1 MAIVQLVFAFIS
13 RSLSRILSTVFGWAV
28 VALFG
33 ETSGPL
39 KIWLS
44 ALVGVAAAWPILLA
58 GIAWPKIT
66 ALVLAF
72 VPLPTWA
79 PAWTVRIVWVALALV
94 VPLSV
99 GLTTAVQ
106 RPTHAMSESRFLRM
120 ARGFPITFGIAGAFL
135 IVFVT
140 VPALRVMSLIRRRID
155 LHIPLVT
162 DVDSYEAVA
171 TVIARTLTAQGFAVT
186 ASVPPWWMTAPSRLL
201 LWVDSTSFR
210 AYVPRRF
217 AYFRGARLEAALY
230 PNGLLLRG
238 REQDTAWAH
247 GILVE
252 ALTATPGL
260 QTFDPGAQ
268 DIEKQ
273 IRRVWQVYRQRPE
286 AHRSASA
293 LLGRLEEIGKEIRS
307 LPVPYDEWQ
316 IVYRQALQLGRALN
330 GERQLLADPSDSPTS
345 EVPMEDPIVSSETV
359 LTGPFEKA
367 GTVRARLLSTRELLA
382 DITSRVSLLV
392 KKEVELAT
400 TEVKADLQKEL
411 SMVKALAAA
420 VVAGLLGLNMLLV
433 AAVFALAMKM
443 PGWVAAL
450 VIGGVVL
457 LIAMVLGSVGWSRR
471 VTNPLAMTRKTLKED
486 VQWAKER
493 VA

>member
-1 MAIVQLVFAFIS
+1 MAIVQLVLAFVS

-33 ETSGPL
+33 ETSGPQ

-44 ALVGVAAAWPILLA
+44 GLVGVAAAWPILLA
-58 GIAWPKIT
+58 GIAAPKI
-66 ALVLAF
+66 AAMALAF
-72 VPLPTWA
+72 VPLPAWV
-79 PAWTVRIVWVALALV
+79 PAWTVRIVWIALALA
-94 VPLSV
+94 VPLTV

-106 RPTHAMSESRFLRM
+106 RPTRAMRESRLLRM
-120 ARGFPITFGIAGAFL
+120 ARGFPITFGVAGAFL

-140 VPALRVMSLIRRRID
+140 VPALRIMSFIRRRID

-171 TVIARTLTAQGFAVT
+171 TEIARTLTAQGFAVT
-186 ASVPPWWMTAPSRLL
+186 AAPPPWWMTAPSRLL

-217 AYFRGARLEAALY
+217 AYFRGEQLEVALY

-238 REQDTAWAH
+238 KEQDTAWAH

-260 QTFDPGAQ
+260 QTFDPDAQ

-273 IRRVWQVYRQRPE
+273 IRRVWQVFRQQPD
-286 AHRSASA
+286 AHRSATA
-293 LLGRLEEIGKEIRS
+293 LVGRLEEIGEEIRR
-307 LPVPYDEWQ
+307 LPVSYDEWQ

-330 GERQLLADPSDSPTS
+330 GERQLLVASSDSSTS
-345 EVPMEDPIVSSETV
+345 EVPMEDHVISSEPV
-359 LTGPFEKA
+359 LASPIEKA
-367 GTVRARLLSTRELLA
+367 GAARARLLSTRELLA
-382 DITSRVSLLV
+382 DITSKVSLLV

-400 TEVKADLQKEL
+400 TEVKADLGKEL

-433 AAVFALAMKM
+433 AAVFALALKM

-450 VIGGVVL
+450 MIGGVVL
-457 LIAMVLGSVGWSRR
+457 LVAAILASIGWSRR
-471 VTNPLAMTRKTLKED
+471 VTSPLAMTRKTLKED

>member
-1 MAIVQLVFAFIS
+1 MAIIQLFVAFVS

-33 ETSGPL
+33 ETSGPM

-58 GIAWPKIT
+58 GIAAPKIA
-66 ALVLAF
+66 ALALAF
-72 VPLPTWA
+72 VPLPPWV
-79 PAWTVRIVWVALALV
+79 PEWTVRLVWLALALA
-94 VPLSV
+94 VPLTV

-106 RPTHAMSESRFLRM
+106 RPTHAMRESRLVRM
-120 ARGFPITFGIAGAFL
+120 ARGFPITFGVAGAFL

-140 VPALRVMSLIRRRID
+140 VPALRIMSFIRRRID

-171 TVIARTLTAQGFAVT
+171 AEIARTLTTQGFVVT
-186 ASVPPWWMTAPSRLL
+186 AAPPPWWMTAPSRLL
-201 LWVDSTSFR
+201 LWVDSTSFG

-217 AYFRGARLEAALY
+217 AYYRGEQLEAALY

-238 REQDTAWAH
+238 REQDAAWAH
-247 GILVE
+247 GMLVE
-252 ALTATPGL
+252 ALTATPAL

-273 IRRVWQVYRQRPE
+273 IRRVWQVYRLQPE
-286 AHRSASA
+286 AHRNSSA
-293 LLGRLEEIGKEIRS
+293 LTARLEEIGDEIRR
-307 LPVPYDEWQ
+307 LPVAYDEWQ

-330 GERQLLADPSDSPTS
+330 GERPLLTASDTS
-345 EVPMEDPIVSSETV
+345 TPEETMEEPLVSSET
-359 LTGPFEKA
+359 LMASPIEKA
-367 GTVRARLLSTRELLA
+367 GAARARLLSTRELLA
-382 DITSRVSLLV
+382 DITSKVSLLV
-392 KKEVELAT
+392 KKEVELVT

-420 VVAGLLGLNMLLV
+420 AVAGLLGLNMLLV
-433 AAVFALAMKM
+433 AVVFALAMKM

-450 VIGGVVL
+450 VVGGFVL
-457 LIAMVLGSVGWSRR
+457 LIAAALGSIGWSRR

>member
-1 MAIVQLVFAFIS
+1 
-13 RSLSRILSTVFGWAV
+13 
-28 VALFG
+28 
-33 ETSGPL
+33 
-39 KIWLS
+39 
-44 ALVGVAAAWPILLA
+44 
-58 GIAWPKIT
+58 
-66 ALVLAF
+66 
-72 VPLPTWA
+72 
-79 PAWTVRIVWVALALV
+79 
-94 VPLSV
+94 
-99 GLTTAVQ
+99 
-106 RPTHAMSESRFLRM
+106 
-120 ARGFPITFGIAGAFL
+120 
-135 IVFVT
+135 
-140 VPALRVMSLIRRRID
+140 

-171 TVIARTLTAQGFAVT
+171 AEVAKTLTAQGFAV
-186 ASVPPWWMTAPSRLL
+186 AAAPPPWWMTAPSRLL

-217 AYFRGARLEAALY
+217 AYYRGEQLEAALY

-238 REQDTAWAH
+238 REQDAAWAH
-247 GILVE
+247 GMLVE
-252 ALTATPGL
+252 ALTATPAL

-273 IRRVWQVYRQRPE
+273 IRRVWQVFRQQPE
-286 AHRSASA
+286 AHRNSSA
-293 LLGRLEEIGKEIRS
+293 LTARLEEIGDEIRR
-307 LPVPYDEWQ
+307 LPVAYDEWQ

-330 GERQLLADPSDSPTS
+330 GERPLLTASDTPTP
-345 EVPMEDPIVSSETV
+345 EDTMEEPLVSSET
-359 LTGPFEKA
+359 LMASPIEKA
-367 GTVRARLLSTRELLA
+367 GAARARLLSTRELLV
-382 DITSRVSLLV
+382 DITSKVSLLV

-400 TEVKADLQKEL
+400 MEVKTDLQKEL

-420 VVAGLLGLNMLLV
+420 AVAGLLGLNMLLV

-450 VIGGVVL
+450 VVGGVVL
-457 LIAMVLGSVGWSRR
+457 LVAAVLGSIGWSRR